1 MTMGPA
7 GGSIGALLRLCK
19 RGLSSDLLLG
29 VLVQQGADQR
39 DAEQAVLRCLDRG
52 IVKLGPALRL
62 YWHEH
67 TPPPGAP

>member
-1 MTMGPA
+1 MTMDPT
-7 GGSIGALLRLCK
+7 GGSIGELLRLCK

-29 VLVQQGADQR
+29 VLVQQGGDR
-39 DAEQAVLRCLDRG
+39 HSVEMAVLRCLDRG

-67 TPPPGAP
+67 MPPPGAS